1 MDIFVVGLNHKTS
14 PVEIREKLAIQ
25 PEEIETYFPNLL
37 GAKVRE
43 LAALSTCNRVEFYFW
58 GEEDG
63 VDEIVSFVCELKGV
77 SSDELK
83 KYLYVYKGEEAVV
96 HVFRVASSLD
106 SMVLGEPQIVGQFK
120 DAFELSQKANLTGP
134 FINQLMSKALSTS
147 KKVRTRTGIGESA
160 VSVSYAAVELAEK
173 IFGEL
178 NKCVCALIG
187 AGEMAE
193 LAARHLKDA
202 GIKKL
207 LVVNRTFERAVEL
220 AKELGAYPMSFD
232 EFDDALLESD
242 IVITSTASQSFIL
255 DKPKMEKIMKKRKHR
270 PIFLI
275 DIAVPRDIDPQ
286 VDEVENVY
294 LYNIDDLEAVVEE
307 NRRRREKEAVK
318 AEAIVREEAKKFV
331 SWLKTQEVVP
341 LIVALRERAEAIR
354 QAELK
359 KTLSKLNLS
368 DKELKAI
375 EAMSSSIVNKLLHPV
390 LSYVKKNSV
399 SGDTKRIAPII
410 KEMFSLEDKDED
422 KDRNQRK

>member
-307 NRRRREKEAVK
+307 NRKRREKEAVK